1 MKGEI
6 KASVSA
12 IAAAMMLI
20 ACASKGP
27 APETDLTSAGAAEK
41 DQTSAEYQRLV
52 ANANNQLVCKRQ
64 SVTGSRIDTQVCMTR
79 AQMKEQ
85 RERAEEVMRDMQ
97 SNSALNRQQIPDRPV
112 MPASMPRSTP

>member
-12 IAAAMMLI
+12 IAAAMLLI
-20 ACASKGP
+20 ACAAKQP
-27 APETDLTSAGAAEK
+27 APSADLTSAGAAEK
-41 DQTSAEYQRLV
+41 DKTSAEYQRLV
-52 ANANNQLVCKRQ
+52 ANANNQLVCRRQ
-64 SVTGSRIDTQVCMTR
+64 SVTGSRIDSQVCMTR

-97 SNSALNRQQIPDRPV
+97 SNSALNRQNVPDRPA
-112 MPASMPRSTP
+112 MPSSMPSSRP